1 MKKMLVTVNISKG
14 FARWKE
20 MAKTLNPE
28 MEKVGVKMI
37 WAGTSPEEDKIFMVV
52 EMQDPSQMKT
62 FGERP
67 DVAKARTEAGADVAS
82 TTVISPIGEDWMP

>member
-1 MKKMLVTVNISKG
+1 MKMLVTVNISKG

-20 MAKTLNPE
+20 MAKSLNPE

-37 WAGTSPEEDKIFMVV
+37 WAGTNSDESKIFMVV

-67 DVAKARTEAGADVAS
+67 DVAKARADAGADVAS
-82 TTVISPIGEDWMP
+82 TTLISPIGEDWIP

>member
-1 MKKMLVTVNISKG
+1 MKMLVTVNISKG

-20 MAKTLNPE
+20 MAKSLNPE

-37 WAGTSPEEDKIFMVV
+37 WAGANTDESKIFMVV

-67 DVAKARTEAGADVAS
+67 DVAKARADAGADVAS
-82 TTVISPIGEDWMP
+82 TTVISPIGEDWIP

>member
-1 MKKMLVTVNISKG
+1 MKMLVTVNISKG
-14 FARWKE
+14 FEIWKE
-20 MAKTLNPE
+20 MAKSLNPE

-37 WAGTSPEEDKIFMVV
+37 WAGANTDESKIFMVV

-67 DVAKARTEAGADVAS
+67 DVAKARADAGADVAS
-82 TTVISPIGEDWMP
+82 TTVISPIGEDWIP